1 MQVKY
6 NICIYFCHLFGFS
19 NHWKITLIFYFFLLP
34 YRFILS
40 PMSQSEL
47 YIIYSCFAIFS
58 WLFFD
63 IYLDA
68 HLSRNHQ
75 LLRSSRTHCTAGVV
89 MSPSNTLLMIDI
101 KQWLYIRILF
111 YICLCIDFRRG
122 CAKKITQKQNFITHI
137 KQCSYLA
144 VSYPAKFQNYSA
156 RNLYYKVC
164 DYNKQVRKV

>member
-1 MQVKY
+1 MYILLPFVWLQQP
-6 NICIYFCHLFGFS
+6 LE
-19 NHWKITLIFYFFLLP
+19 NHPNFLLFFLLP

-75 LLRSSRTHCTAGVV
+75 LLQSSRTHCTAGVV

-122 CAKKITQKQNFITHI
+122 CAKKNNTKIEFYNAHKTVFIL
-137 KQCSYLA
+137 CGF
-144 VSYPAKFQNYSA
+144 VPC
-156 RNLYYKVC
+156 KVP
-164 DYNKQVRKV
+164 KLQRT